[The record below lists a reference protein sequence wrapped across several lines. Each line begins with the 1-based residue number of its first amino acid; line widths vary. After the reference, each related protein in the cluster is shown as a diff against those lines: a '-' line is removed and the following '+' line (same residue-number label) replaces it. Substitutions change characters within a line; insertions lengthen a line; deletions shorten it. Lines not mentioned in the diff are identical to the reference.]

1 MNRLLRVSGLSL
13 AVLTLIL
20 AAGCGG
26 DPGSLSSETDDS
38 AYREGQQL
46 ERQGRA
52 DEALAA
58 YLKVIARRGDAA
70 PESHLDAGILYLN
83 HIKDPIAAI
92 YHFRKY
98 LELMPNSRQ
107 AANVKGQIAA
117 ATREFARTLPGQ
129 PMDSQAA
136 RLGLGD
142 EIESL
147 RRENDELRAELAA
160 LRDGVT
166 MAPAAHLA
174 AAGTFSAASPGSP
187 GVDGRVSLP
196 ARGAPAGSAAGA
208 AGALSVAL
216 SENEEP
222 AGGGALAAP
231 LPAPASASASGLAAP
246 AGWARVGGAG
256 GGETTSP
263 LPLASGPAR
272 VSAASAAASVGG
284 GAAVGARGSAGS
296 TGARAAAPGASRRHT
311 VVKGDTLSSLA
322 QKYYGNRSKWRDI
335 LAANHDLLSGPNDL
349 KIGMEL
355 RVP

>member
-1 MNRLLRVSGLSL
+1 MNRLLRL
-13 AVLTLIL
+13 AGVAVALLTVIL
-20 AAGCGG
+20 AGGCGG
-26 DPGSLSSETDDS
+26 DTGSLSSETDDS

-83 HIKDPIAAI
+83 HIKDPITAI

-107 AANVKGQIAA
+107 AANVRGQIAA

-129 PMDSQAA
+129 PMDSQTA

-142 EIESL
+142 ELESL

-160 LRDGVT
+160 LHDGVT
-166 MAPAAHLA
+166 AAPAAHLA
-174 AAGTFSAASPGSP
+174 ASGAVGGSP
-187 GVDGRVSLP
+187 AGAGLIALP
-196 ARGAPAGSAAGA
+196 SSGEATAGAPVATAA
-208 AGALSVAL
+208 
-216 SENEEP
+216 EEP
-222 AGGGALAAP
+222 VGGGALAAAVP
-231 LPAPASASASGLAAP
+231 GLVSAPVAGPAAP
-246 AGWARVGGAG
+246 PGWARV
-256 GGETTSP
+256 S
-263 LPLASGPAR
+263 
-272 VSAASAAASVGG
+272 
-284 GAAVGARGSAGS
+284 GAATGGTPAPANLGS
-296 TGARAAAPGASRRHT
+296 GARASATAPARTVAPAAGRRHT

-322 QKYYGNRSKWRDI
+322 QKYYGSRSKWREI